1 VDARKRKKLEAAGW
15 RVGSAKEFLGL
26 TTEEAVLIDL
36 KLTLGNLVRSARQ
49 RAKLS
54 QKALAIRL
62 GSSQSR
68 VAKLEAGDAS
78 VSLDLIVKAAVA
90 AGVGKS
96 DLARAISRRN
106 RLATG

>member
-1 VDARKRKKLEAAGW
+1 MDATKRKKLEAAGW

-36 KLTLGNLVRSARQ
+36 KLALGDLVRSARQ
-49 RAKLS
+49 RARLS
-54 QKALAIRL
+54 QQALANRL

-78 VSLDLIVKAAVA
+78 VSLDLIVKAALVA
-90 AGVGKS
+90 GARRS
-96 DLARAISRRN
+96 DLARAIARRS

>member
-1 VDARKRKKLEAAGW
+1 MDARKRKKLEAAGW

-78 VSLDLIVKAAVA
+78 VSLDLIVKAAIA